1 MLFNDMFCLW
11 RMKLSFFSDSY
22 CIILFSMK
30 NYTNH
35 LYDVYPL
42 ALVSVAVLQ
51 SKDSKVYFKGKL
63 GQSKCVNWD

>member
-1 MLFNDMFCLW
+1 
-11 RMKLSFFSDSY
+11 
-22 CIILFSMK
+22 MK